1 MLGKLK
7 KAKSK
12 TFPKK
17 TKAHSYKT
25 ETKPKAAQVKTESNK
40 AGSNSPKH
48 RMNWINPFKSVGT
61 TLFLF
66 IFISIIAC
74 VLSVGIAAYNT
85 STDIVRDYAA
95 STSQETIVQG
105 AGKMDSV
112 FEQYSAAAQMFMTD
126 PGFQQEIRT
135 LRSSKDDGEKA
146 QAGRMIDDR
155 VIAFWKNNPAIS
167 RIFIIPTDDKG
178 SMITNGEKFGASYIE
193 KARQYDWYSKAL
205 DAKGKEV
212 WIESPLDG
220 FYDIPI
226 DPSIGVA
233 FAMKGTI
240 SSIPQYVMLIEL
252 KLSAVKEKL
261 GQVSLGDNSHIVI
274 VNKSNQM
281 VIPEDLSQYGQ
292 PSSVQ
297 LPAELTDRG
306 VFETTTTDGEEVLA
320 VHSKF
325 TMSEWRMV
333 GTLPVD
339 ELLNGADRIYRFTVI
354 VTIIAAGVAALLGL
368 LVVLLIARPLGR
380 LRNLMNEGERGNLMV
395 RMKLKRRDEIGQV
408 AQSFNSMM
416 AEITNLVQQTSDS
429 AQEVLQTAA
438 ELTASSHKT
447 AGSAK
452 EIAVATEEIA
462 GGATSLAVEA
472 ERGNDLTTTIHE
484 QMRKVL
490 DANKQ
495 MELAAVQVEQAGQQG
510 SEYMMKL
517 IQKTGMTEEMTRDMV
532 GKVDK
537 LRDST
542 SSIRKILDVLNNL
555 TKQTNI
561 LSLNA
566 TIEAARAGS
575 AGKGFMVVADEI
587 RKLAD
592 QSRQSID
599 VVAQIT
605 ETIQLQ
611 IDETVNVLSNAYPLF
626 QEQIASVKESNQIF
640 LTVQGQMGMFAGS
653 MEAVTNAIATLEQSQ
668 IVLAEAM
675 SNVSAVAEQSSATS
689 EEVASLSS
697 EQLNISDGLV
707 QLSARLE
714 EVSSHLKQSL
724 SRFNV

>member
-1 MLGKLK
+1 MWGKLNS
-7 KAKSK
+7 KSK

-17 TKAHSYKT
+17 KKANSIQA
-25 ETKPKAAQVKTESNK
+25 ETKLEVVKEAAADLKNRTKQ
-40 AGSNSPKH
+40 H
-48 RMNWINPFKSVGT
+48 RMHGLNPLRSVGA

-74 VLSVGIAAYNT
+74 VLSVGIVAYNT
-85 STDIVRDYAA
+85 STDIVRDYAS

-112 FEQYSAAAQMFMTD
+112 FEQYSVGAQMFMTD
-126 PGFQQEIRT
+126 PVFQQEIRT
-135 LRSSKDDGEKA
+135 LRSSRDDGEKA
-146 QAGRMIDDR
+146 QAGRMIDER
-155 VIAFWKNNPAIS
+155 VNAFWKSNPAIS
-167 RIFIIPTDDKG
+167 RILIIPTDDRG
-178 SMITNGEKFGASYIE
+178 TMITNGEKLGASYVE
-193 KARQYDWYSKAL
+193 KARKYDWYNQAL
-205 DAKGKEV
+205 EAKGNEV

-220 FYDIPI
+220 FYDIPV
-226 DPSIGVA
+226 DPAIGVA
-233 FAMKGTI
+233 FAMKGSI
-240 SSIPQYVMLIEL
+240 SSVPQYVLLMEL
-252 KLSAVKEKL
+252 KLKEIKEKL
-261 GQVSLGDNSHIVI
+261 GKISLGDDSHIVI
-274 VNKSNQM
+274 VNNSNQM
-281 VIPEDLSQYGQ
+281 IIPEDLSQYGK
-292 PSSVQ
+292 PASVKLQ
-297 LPAELTDRG
+297 EKPEDQG
-306 VFETTTTDGEEVLA
+306 VFETTTSSGDKVLA
-320 VHSKF
+320 IHSKF
-325 TMSEWRMV
+325 AKSDWRLV

-339 ELLNGADRIYRFTVI
+339 ALLTGADQIYRFTVI
-354 VTIIAAGVAALLGL
+354 ITIIAACVAALLGL
-368 LVVLLIARPLGR
+368 LVVMLIARPLGR
-380 LRNLMNEGERGNLMV
+380 LRNLMNEGERGNLRV
-395 RMKLKRRDEIGQV
+395 RMKLKRKDEIGQV
-408 AQSFNSMM
+408 AESFNSMM
-416 AEITNLVQQTSDS
+416 AEITSLVQQTSHS
-429 AQEVLQTAA
+429 AQEVLHTAA

-472 ERGNDLTTTIHE
+472 ERGNDLTQTIQE
-484 QMRKVL
+484 QMQKVI

-495 MELAAVQVEQAGQQG
+495 MELAAAQVESAGQQG
-510 SEYMMKL
+510 TEYMMKL
-517 IQKTGMTEEMTRDMV
+517 IQKTGMTEDLTRDMV
-532 GKVDK
+532 GKVDQ

-542 SSIRKILDVLNNL
+542 SSILKILDVLNNL

-605 ETIQLQ
+605 DTIQQQ
-611 IDETVNVLSNAYPLF
+611 IDDTVDVLSNAYPLF

-640 LTVQGQMGMFAGS
+640 LTVQGQMGLFVGS
-653 MEAVTNAIATLEQSQ
+653 MEAVTNAIGTLEQSQ

-675 SNVSAVAEQSSATS
+675 GNVSAVAEQSSATS
-689 EEVASLSS
+689 EQVASLSS

-714 EVSSHLKQSL
+714 EVSIQLQQSL
-724 SRFNV
+724 TRFQV